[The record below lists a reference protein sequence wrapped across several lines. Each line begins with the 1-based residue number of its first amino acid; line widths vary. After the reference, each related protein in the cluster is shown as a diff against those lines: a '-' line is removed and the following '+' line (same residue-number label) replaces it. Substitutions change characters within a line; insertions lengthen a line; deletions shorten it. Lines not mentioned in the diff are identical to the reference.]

1 MNFEVPISNN
11 LQLGLSSGNSGLYR
25 NDQGSFLIHII
36 LVQSCQSLV
45 QVSQPGYYYF
55 YYNIEL
61 DIPCEYNITSLEN
74 FNNNKNLL
82 RIVDILGREVVTPNS
97 NNTYFYIYDDG
108 SVIKK
113 VIIK

>member
-1 MNFEVPISNN
+1 MSIT
-11 LQLGLSSGNSGLYR
+11 
-25 NDQGSFLIHII
+25 GSDA
-36 LVQSCQSLV
+36 
-45 QVSQPGYYYF
+45 SQPGYYYF

-82 RIVDILGREVVTPNS
+82 RIVDILGREVIPNS

-108 SVIKK
+108 RRY
-113 VIIK
+113 

>member
-1 MNFEVPISNN
+1 MIREASYPYNIGSVMSIT
-11 LQLGLSSGNSGLYR
+11 GSSA
-25 NDQGSFLIHII
+25 
-36 LVQSCQSLV
+36 
-45 QVSQPGYYYF
+45 SQPGYYYF

-82 RIVDILGREVVTPNS
+82 KIVDILGREVVTLNS

-108 SVIKK
+108 TVDKK
-113 VIIK
+113 IHLK